1 MLQAPAPVQVRTAAR
16 PGVLML
22 AHLLAARRDSF
33 DGTLVLCFLAAI
45 LVVGLL
51 AWYFSKEE
59 RLKRRLKA
67 TRVRLIAD
75 LHPGEP
81 ARVIGT
87 ARLQG
92 AALTA
97 PVSGRTCVYYS
108 AEVRAKRGKHWRT
121 IIREARGLP
130 FLVDDGSGL
139 ALVDP
144 QRAEVVL
151 DRDANTRSGTF
162 DDPDAA
168 QQRLLARH
176 GESGQGLLFNRSLRY
191 HEAVIEVGERVAV
204 LGAPRHEPDR
214 SAGAPVVLSGS
225 LEGRLVICDAPATT
239 RG

>member
-1 MLQAPAPVQVRTAAR
+1 MLIHV
-16 PGVLML
+16 
-22 AHLLAARRDSF
+22 LAAKRNNA
-33 DGTLVLCFLAAI
+33 DGALILGVVAAI
-45 LVVGLL
+45 AVLIFL

-75 LHPGEP
+75 LRPGEP

-87 ARLQG
+87 AQPQG

-121 IIREARGLP
+121 IIREARGVP

-144 QRAEVVL
+144 QRAELVL
-151 DRDANTRSGTF
+151 DRDASTRSGTF

-168 QQRLLARH
+168 QQRFLARH

-214 SAGAPVVLSGS
+214 SAGAPVELSGS
-225 LEGRLVICDAPATT
+225 LEGRLVICDARSTT
-239 RG
+239 RE